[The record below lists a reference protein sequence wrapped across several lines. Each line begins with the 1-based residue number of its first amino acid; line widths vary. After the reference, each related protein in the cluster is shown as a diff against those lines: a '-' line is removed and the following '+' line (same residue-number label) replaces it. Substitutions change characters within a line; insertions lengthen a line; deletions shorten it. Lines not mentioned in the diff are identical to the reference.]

1 MKDVAHI
8 VTTNDFNN
16 SWMHLLRHRGD
27 AVYETYLG
35 FYLKLRDQLNEAIE
49 NPNTF
54 GFMINTGGF
63 EPAKSGVVCHRYQ
76 AYGWEAETAFKLGT
90 KQNLLGLLEDHDL
103 DFQYQKLHEQI
114 IQPMPDGSH
123 MAVMSFYTPHKLAF
137 EPEIRGS
144 QLEDF
149 AMQPSPSYQFYKL
162 MNQHDN
168 RVFAFD

>member
-16 SWMHLLRHRGD
+16 EWLHMLRHRHS
-27 AVYETYLG
+27 AIYETYLG
-35 FYLKLRDQLNEAIE
+35 FYLKLRNQHNEAIE
-49 NPNTF
+49 HPRTF
-54 GFMINTGGF
+54 GFLINTGGF
-63 EPAKSGVVCHRYQ
+63 EPAKSGVVCHKFHTH
-76 AYGWEAETAFKLGT
+76 GFDPETAFKLGT
-90 KQNLLGLLEDHDL
+90 KQNLLIELEDHDL

-123 MAVMSFYTPHKLAF
+123 MAVLAFYTPHKLAF

-149 AMQPSPSYQFYKL
+149 AMQPRPSHQFYKL
-162 MNQHDN
+162 MNQNDN